1 MAIKGLFFNA
11 IKTGDTY
18 DRIYNAEDF
27 CSYLNKLVSNGVLPT
42 PASQLKVNASSG
54 MNVIVGEGDAW
65 IQGHKIVLDA
75 DLPLAIAAAD
85 VQYNRVDSV
94 VVFVDYVN
102 REMNI
107 EVKQGTP
114 GSNPQP
120 QALVRDATR
129 YEMRLAEIMV
139 AKNTIEIKQANI
151 TDKRAD
157 NTVCGYT
164 VGLIDQIDTTDL
176 FNQFQVAFDEW
187 FDDVKDA
194 YSSQVLSRLEYVYT
208 TTGSSEATFDVQSLI
223 PSYNFST
230 DILMVYISDLYVPE
244 RDYTTSNA
252 TITLNTPVTH
262 SGTEITFVVLKNA
275 ITGN

>member
-18 DRIYNAEDF
+18 DRVYNSEDF

-114 GSNPQP
+114 GASPQP
-120 QALVRDATR
+120 PALVRDATR

-139 AKNTIEIKQANI
+139 AKNAVEIKQANI
-151 TDKRAD
+151 ADKRAD

-176 FNQFQVAFDEW
+176 FNQFQGAFDMW
-187 FDDVKDA
+187 FEDVKAA
-194 YSSQVLSRLEYVYT
+194 YTSKVLSRIEYTHT
-208 TTGSSEATFDVQSLI
+208 TTGSSEATFDVQGFI

-230 DILMVYISDLYVPE
+230 DILLVYISDLFVPE
-244 RDYTTSNA
+244 SDYSTSNA
-252 TITLNTPVTH
+252 IITLNTPITH
-262 SGTEITFVVLKNA
+262 AGTEVTFVVLKNA
-275 ITGN
+275 MTTT

>member
-18 DRIYNAEDF
+18 DRVYNAEDF

-54 MNVIVGEGDAW
+54 MNVIVGDGDAW
-65 IQGHKIVLDA
+65 IQGHKIILDA

-114 GSNPQP
+114 GASPQP
-120 QALVRDATR
+120 PALIRDATR

-139 AKNTIEIKQANI
+139 TKNAVEIKQANI

-164 VGLIDQIDTTDL
+164 VGLIDQIDTTEL
-176 FNQFQVAFDEW
+176 FNQFQDAFDIW
-187 FDDVKDA
+187 FDDVQTA
-194 YSSQVLSRLEYVYT
+194 YSAQVLSRLEYAYT
-208 TTGSSEATFDVQSLI
+208 TTGNNEATFDVQSFI
-223 PSYNFST
+223 PSFNFST
-230 DILMVYISDLYVPE
+230 DILMVYISGLYVPVT
-244 RDYTTSNA
+244 DYSTSNA

-262 SGTEITFVVLKNA
+262 PGTDITFVVLKNA
-275 ITGN
+275 ITAT